1 MNYSLQISTGAFHC
15 AMTSCILSFVENFND
30 VPVPQCGYYFHGKP
44 IKLKPTKI
52 KFFFHKGNIQ
62 GLKKV
67 KISKVYNKW
76 NNYGS

>member
-15 AMTSCILSFVENFND
+15 AMTSCILFFVENFND

-52 KFFFHKGNIQ
+52 KFSFTKVTYRD
-62 GLKKV
+62 LK
-67 KISKVYNKW
+67 SKNFKSLQQVE
-76 NNYGS
+76 